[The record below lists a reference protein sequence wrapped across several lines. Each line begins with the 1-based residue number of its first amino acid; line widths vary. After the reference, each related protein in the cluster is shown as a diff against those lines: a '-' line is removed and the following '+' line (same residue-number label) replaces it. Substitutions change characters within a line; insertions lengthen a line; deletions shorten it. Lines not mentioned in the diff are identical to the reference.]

1 MIFSL
6 DIVENILSVLLVIVF
21 SIMANEAFSW
31 ILFFISNLGL
41 FDEKK
46 NNLLKKYIMNTI
58 MKYMTKI
65 YQLDIYKNKVIYKIE
80 IRYLKTRK
88 IAYCTK

>member
-6 DIVENILSVLLVIVF
+6 DIVENISSVLLVIVF
-21 SIMANEAFSW
+21 SIIANEGFSR

-46 NNLLKKYIMNTI
+46 NNLLKKYM
-58 MKYMTKI
+58 MKI

-88 IAYCTK
+88 IAYCTKWKNSFCYK

>member
-6 DIVENILSVLLVIVF
+6 DIVENISSVLLVIVF
-21 SIMANEAFSW
+21 SIIANEGFSR

-46 NNLLKKYIMNTI
+46 EQSFKEIYDEDFHDNEYNNE
-58 MKYMTKI
+58 I
-65 YQLDIYKNKVIYKIE
+65 YDEDLP
-80 IRYLKTRK
+80 IRYL
-88 IAYCTK
+88 